1 MAVKTKLDRSDFSSK
16 DGYEY
21 ASVVLRMRSDPIW
34 FLKEHCGVEL
44 FPVQEEMMRE
54 FYRAKYNPTLTP
66 YRHLIL
72 ALGMRSGKTAMSGM
86 FGAIELMDVCT
97 ISNPS
102 KHYGLLKG
110 QGIALLALATSL
122 DQALE
127 GVFGNTVNLLEG
139 SDFVQTWMDFKFKTD
154 VIECADKN
162 VFFKALGS
170 WASTAVGRSAKAVF
184 FDELDNFEDTTS
196 KRGAT
201 EVYSRVVKA
210 TDTLGA
216 DGHTFA
222 LSSLKSPNGIM
233 MNLCKDAEDEKRRY
247 GDACTTLAYIR
258 PTWEVNPSPDLTKE
272 ALMKIHENNLAA
284 FWRDYGCQPSIW
296 NSLAFPNGV
305 VLTQM
310 TNVLLAPPVNVSD
323 QPYRVMA
330 IDPAVKKDAFGI
342 ACGYRHRSGKIIVDG
357 VHRFQKREGNIM
369 IMPSEIKAYLNR
381 VLPTLNVKVFLHDT
395 WMYTDILEE
404 IMKRGI
410 KTEQHIVDHKSY
422 ETWLD
427 LESNGKL
434 SVVYDDTLRL
444 ECDKLIVY
452 PGKKPKVDHPASGSK
467 DMADCVANVVEF
479 IHGNKIATLP
489 RLTGYRGF

>member
-1 MAVKTKLDRSDFSSK
+1 MAVKTKISREEFDTK

-21 ASVVLRMRSDPIW
+21 ASTVLRMRNDPIW

-54 FYRAKYNPTLTP
+54 FYRNKYNPSLTP
-66 YRHLIL
+66 YKHLIL

-86 FGAIELMDVCT
+86 FGAIEMMDICT

-127 GVFGNTVNLLEG
+127 GVYGNTCNLLEG
-139 SDFVQTWMDFKFKTD
+139 SDFVQSWMDFKFKTD
-154 VIECADKN
+154 TIECIDKN

-196 KRGAT
+196 KRGAV
-201 EVYSRVVKA
+201 EVYSRVIKA
-210 TDTLGA
+210 TDTLGS

-222 LSSLKSPNGIM
+222 LSSLKSPTGIM

-247 GDACTTLAYIR
+247 GDLCRSLAYIR
-258 PTWEVNPSPDLTKE
+258 PTWEVNPHFTKE
-272 ALMKIHENNLAA
+272 DLMREHEGNLAA
-284 FWRDYGCQPSIW
+284 FWRDFGCQPSIY

-305 VLTQM
+305 VLEPM
-310 TNVLLAPPVNVSD
+310 TNVLHTPPISCDN

-342 ACGYRHRSGKIIVDG
+342 ACGYRAASGKIIIDG
-357 VHRFQKREGNIM
+357 VHKFTKKEGNIM
-369 IMPSEIKAYLNR
+369 IMPSEIDAYLNR
-381 VLPTLNVKVFLHDT
+381 VLPTLNIKVFLYDT
-395 WMYTDILEE
+395 WMYPHILENV
-404 IMKRGI
+404 MKRGI
-410 KTEQHIVDHKSY
+410 KLEQHIVNHKSY
-422 ETWLD
+422 EAWLD
-427 LESNGKL
+427 LESNNRL
-434 SVVYDDTLRL
+434 SVVYSDDLRL
-444 ECDKLIVY
+444 ECDKLVVF
-452 PGKKPKVDHPASGSK
+452 PGAKPKVDHPSTGSK
-467 DMADCVANVVEF
+467 DMADCCANCIEYL
-479 IHGNKIATLP
+479 HDNKISTAPKISGL
-489 RLTGYRGF
+489 RGF

>member
-1 MAVKTKLDRSDFSSK
+1 MVVKTKINRDEFATR

-21 ASVVLRMRSDPIW
+21 ASTILRMRQDPIW
-34 FLKEHCGVEL
+34 FLEEHCGVEL
-44 FPVQEEMMRE
+44 FPAQEEMMRE
-54 FYRAKYNPTLTP
+54 FYRNKYNPALDP
-66 YRHLIL
+66 YRHLVL

-86 FGAIELMDVCT
+86 FGAIEMMDVCT
-97 ISNPS
+97 IPNPS
-102 KHYGLLKG
+102 KYYGLLKG
-110 QGIALLALATSL
+110 QGIALLALATSM

-127 GVFGNTVNLLEG
+127 GVFGNTVNLLED

-154 VIECADKN
+154 AIECPDKN

-210 TDTLGA
+210 TDTLGI
-216 DGHTFA
+216 DGHSFA

-233 MNLCKDAEDEKRRY
+233 MTLCKDAEDEKRRY
-247 GDACTTLAYIR
+247 GDKCKTLAYIR
-258 PTWEVNPSPDLTKE
+258 PTWEVNPHFTKE
-272 ALMKIHENNLAA
+272 DLMREHENNLAA
-284 FWRDYGCQPSIW
+284 FWRDFGCQPSIW

-305 VLTQM
+305 VLSQM
-310 TNVLLAPPVNVSD
+310 DNVLLAPPVSVAN

-357 VHRFQKREGNIM
+357 VHRFQKKEGNIM

-381 VLPTLNVKVFLHDT
+381 VFPTLNVKVFLHDT
-395 WMYTDILEE
+395 WMYTDIIEDV
-404 IMKRGI
+404 MRRGI
-410 KTEQHIVDHKSY
+410 KTEQHTVTYDDYS
-422 ETWLD
+422 TWLD
-427 LESNGKL
+427 LESSDKT
-434 SVVYDDTLRL
+434 SVVYNDTLRL
-444 ECDKLIVY
+444 ECDKLIVF
-452 PGKKPKVDHPASGSK
+452 PGAKPKIDHPSTGSK
-467 DMADCVANVVEF
+467 DMADCVANC
-479 IHGNKIATLP
+479 IQYIYNNKLNTVP